1 MDPVKVMF
9 PVTKLLLK
17 HKNTINTLLFII
29 LFLFLSNTSNI
40 FIKVEAQEEIK
51 DTLKDVVKN
60 PWFMALLTLII
71 YSIFLTGNISMLT
84 LALYIIHII
93 SFH

>member
-1 MDPVKVMF
+1 
-9 PVTKLLLK
+9 
-17 HKNTINTLLFII
+17 
-29 LFLFLSNTSNI
+29 
-40 FIKVEAQEEIK
+40 
-51 DTLKDVVKN
+51 LKDVVKN